1 MEKFKEIITI
11 LSLFIIGFMG
21 SVYILELAAYLLTL
35 PNTIANVFGFCIYV
49 ITMATALFVAYVFVR
64 SLIK

>member
-1 MEKFKEIITI
+1 MEKIKDIIAI

-21 SVYILELAAYLLTL
+21 GVYVLELAAYLLTL
-35 PNTIANVFGFCIYV
+35 PNTIANTFGVCLYV
-49 ITMATALFVAYVFVR
+49 VTIATALFIAYSLIR

>member
-35 PNTIANVFGFCIYV
+35 SNTIANVFGFCIYV

>member
-1 MEKFKEIITI
+1 MEKIKDIIII

-21 SVYILELAAYLLTL
+21 VVYIMELAAYLLTL
-35 PNTIANVFGFCIYV
+35 PNTIANTFGVCLYV
-49 ITMATALFVAYVFVR
+49 VTIATTLFIAYSFIR